1 MKKTPVYAFTV
12 YNNPV
17 CIQNHQ
23 IQSWYILTKGTV
35 NKKDWIHWW
44 IHDGKSACSDHL
56 ITLTNKPLL
65 CWTPSVWSNTNPNW
79 QRCNDAMARKFLL
92 TSCILDNSHKSAQH
106 IPTVTSTSLHD
117 DPTFCSKK
125 STSLPSKPWSG
136 RSIHMHF
143 YVVQSSNPPFPAIST
158 KKKTPNT
165 AINSW
170 SPPQNLPSPWQS
182 LGNVSWPGREWLF
195 FGGRNFESSIIS
207 YVVSQYFWSN
217 KNIQKLYG

>member
-65 CWTPSVWSNTNPNW
+65 CWTPSVWSNTNLNGKW
-79 QRCNDAMARKFLL
+79 CNDAMARKFLL

-125 STSLPSKPWSG
+125 STSLPSKP
-136 RSIHMHF
+136 RFRIQHIYAF
-143 YVVQSSNPPFPAIST
+143 LVFQSSNPPFPAISEQ
-158 KKKTPNT
+158 KKNTPGPST
-165 AINSW
+165 RGAPPKLAFAVAIAW
-170 SPPQNLPSPWQS
+170 KRL
-182 LGNVSWPGREWLF
+182 VAWPRMAFL
-195 FGGRNFESSIIS
+195 GGRT
-207 YVVSQYFWSN
+207 SN
-217 KNIQKLYG
+217 HLS